1 MILEQPIKTVGN
13 GFKPLPT
20 SEIHRSWTDQFG
32 TLIATLEGRSGGQS
46 IMVIAKLEDAES
58 TLQILTKILGFKGRI
73 FLAIPEQLHA
83 APLETV
89 LKANNPKLVIA
100 LESTC
105 AGIAIRGT
113 GIRLG
118 AGQFTSSTGATYL
131 ETGHYQAWE
140 SKSLEHLQTNLEQP
154 NIVASVASNLKIP
167 CAVCDFE
174 HLPSLLERL
183 LV

>member
-1 MILEQPIKTVGN
+1 MILEPPANTGDGLKPSSTVN
-13 GFKPLPT
+13 
-20 SEIHRSWTDQFG
+20 IHRSWTDQFG

-46 IMVIAKLEDAES
+46 MMVVTKLEDAEN
-58 TLQILTKILGFKGRI
+58 TLRILTKISNFKGQI
-73 FLAIPEQLHA
+73 LLAVPEQLHA

-89 LKANNPKLVIA
+89 LKANDPKLVIA
-100 LESTC
+100 LENTC
-105 AGIAIRGT
+105 TGIAIRGT

-131 ETGHYQAWE
+131 ETGQYQAWE
-140 SKSLEHLQTNLEQP
+140 SKSLGQLQTNLEQP
-154 NIVASVASNLKIP
+154 SIVASVASNLNIP